1 MRGGIKLMKKLFLI
15 FLLLFTPVSAYTDG
29 GTVITSSGQL
39 TEKILPLDFDL
50 MHNVYRDIMYK
61 YNCTDKKSIFDA
73 FLEGKVSVP
82 FSGQELLK
90 VCKSVTRDLYDP
102 FDNPL
107 CRKRC
112 SNFVLTY
119 MQEIAKSSKPSEI

>member
-1 MRGGIKLMKKLFLI
+1 MKKLFLI
-15 FLLLFTPVSAYTDG
+15 FLLFMPLLCYADG
-29 GTVITSSGQL
+29 GTVITSSDQL
-39 TEKILPLDFDL
+39 TEKILPLDYDL
-50 MHNVYRDIMYK
+50 MYNVYRDVMYT

-102 FDNPL
+102 FDNPY
-107 CRKRC
+107 CRKLC
-112 SNFVLTY
+112 SPFVLKY